1 MENLPDHIKENLE
14 VNKDYY
20 SMDLMENIERC
31 KIDENYLGDCMLV
44 NENLIWHSV
53 HKYIGKPEVIVKNH
67 CVEKDD
73 ILQLGRMGFIKAVK
87 AFDTGRGVKFSSFA
101 VTAIVREIRCFL
113 RDSASIIRPTRTAN
127 ELLNKINR
135 IEYELGYLPP
145 IPDIAVMLDED
156 EEKIT
161 KALQVGKGVKYL
173 DEPVGTDIQQS
184 QVVTLMDIID
194 SGEGIEDG
202 VVDKVYVDAVIESV
216 KRKLSEKELNVLKRR
231 LEGFNQ
237 TQTADIEDISQMR
250 VSRIMRK
257 VARILDSSNERVGV

>member
-1 MENLPDHIKENLE
+1 MEHLPDHITTNLATF
-14 VNKDYY
+14 NDYY
-20 SMDLMENIERC
+20 SMDLTGNIEKC
-31 KIDENYLGDCMLV
+31 KADESFLGDCVLV

-53 HKYIGKPEVIVKNH
+53 HKYIGKPEIIVRNH

-73 ILQLGRMGFIKAVK
+73 ILQLGRMGFIKAVN
-87 AFDTGRGVKFSSFA
+87 AFDTERGVKFSSFA

-127 ELLNKINR
+127 ELINR
-135 IEYELGYLPP
+135 INRVEYEMGYLPS
-145 IPDIAVMLDED
+145 IPDIAMMLDED

-161 KALQVGKGVKYL
+161 KALRVGKGVKYL
-173 DEPVGTDIQQS
+173 DEPVGSDIQQS
-184 QVVTLMDIID
+184 QVVTLLDIID

-216 KRKLSEKELNVLKRR
+216 KRKLNEKELSVLKRR

-250 VSRIMRK
+250 VTRIMRK
-257 VARILDSSNERVGV
+257 VARMLDSHEYEVGV

>member
-1 MENLPDHIKENLE
+1 MDNLPEHIKVNLA
-14 VNKDYY
+14 VNKDHY
-20 SMDLMENIERC
+20 SMDYMGNIARC
-31 KIDENYLGDCMLV
+31 KIDEGFLGDCMLV

-53 HKYIGKPEVIVKNH
+53 HKYIGKPEVIVKKH

-73 ILQLGRMGFIKAVK
+73 ILQLGRMGFLKAVK
-87 AFDTGRGVKFSSFA
+87 AFDTERGVKFSSFA

-127 ELLNKINR
+127 ELINR
-135 IEYELGYLPP
+135 INRLEHEMGYLPASA
-145 IPDIAVMLDED
+145 DLALLLDED

-173 DEPVGTDIQQS
+173 DEPVGMDVAQS

-202 VVDKVYVDAVIESV
+202 VVDKVYVDAVIDSV
-216 KRKLSEKELNVLKRR
+216 KRKLNEKELNVLKRR

-237 TQTADIEDISQMR
+237 TQTADFEDISQMR

-257 VARILDSSNERVGV
+257 VARILDTHQEKVGV